1 MSSTV
6 QMDRPVEADPP
17 KRRWAGLNLGA
28 ENMASGVV
36 LVILVIVLSV
46 VSPAF
51 LSFSNFLDI
60 ARVVAITGIIAAGMT
75 LVIIT
80 AGIDL
85 SVGSTVGLVGAVT
98 ASLVAGSASNSSFVT
113 DFKLPM
119 PLAVLAGLAVGSVI
133 GFVNGL
139 IITKTRIEPFMA
151 TLGTMIFVRGL
162 VYLYTGGYPI
172 HFDPMPHDFAFIGQG
187 AVLGI
192 PTPVWLFAIVVAALW
207 WVSRR
212 MSVGRAIYAI
222 GGNPEAAR
230 LSGLKVDRTK
240 IFVYTLLG
248 FLAGLAGVILTS
260 RLASADTVNGQGYE
274 LIAISGVVIGGTS
287 LGGGRGSIIGSLIGV
302 FIVGVIQNAL
312 NLFGASTQIQYV
324 VTGLVLLAAISLDGI
339 ARLRRRT

>member
-17 KRRWAGLNLGA
+17 KRRWAGLNIGA
-28 ENMASGVV
+28 ENVASGLV
-36 LVILVIVLSV
+36 LVVLVIVLSV

-187 AVLGI
+187 AVLGV

-287 LGGGRGSIIGSLIGV
+287 LGGGRGSVIGSLIGV